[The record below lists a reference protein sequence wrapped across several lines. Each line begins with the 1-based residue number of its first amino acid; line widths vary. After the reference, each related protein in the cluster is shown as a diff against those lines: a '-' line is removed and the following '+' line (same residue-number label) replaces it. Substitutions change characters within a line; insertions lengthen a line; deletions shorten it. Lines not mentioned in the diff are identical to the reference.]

1 MSEEELSTKEKIIQ
15 ATFSLLK
22 TRLFSTISLSKIARE
37 VNISKTAIYRHFE
50 NKDALEVALKNKI
63 YEDMLQLLKK
73 VDALYEAKNYDGCIL
88 IVLRFIR
95 DYPEYLNYGFFSA
108 PEVGEDKELYQFSD
122 AGIKIFS
129 CFFDENHKIKDFDFY
144 LKGLFVIVSM
154 IDLMLGW
161 FGACDCCPE
170 SKKIT
175 LSYED
180 YEGRILSVIKNGLSF
195 EKSVL
200 NPSDFARLDTLCLE
214 SMKKLPPLDK
224 KLVALGNVVLKVGF
238 QNVTVE
244 AIADELGMVK
254 SSLYTWFSDKKEMIK
269 SLVSPEINMMLSS
282 VVENVNAVST
292 PAEKLYVILKT
303 ETLYFI
309 TRKKMLSACKW
320 IQISGNYGHEDYD
333 NLVDKE
339 LSERMKENVGKVIA
353 ENCNTD
359 FSGIDLDLIM
369 GWIFSIPVFLVVNAI
384 HHQFTE
390 EEMSRALKAL
400 YIMTAGGLIAGRE
413 LNKKGASFK

>member
-15 ATFSLLK
+15 AAFSLLK
-22 TRLFSTISLSKIARE
+22 NQLFSSISLSKIAKE

-63 YEDMLQLLKK
+63 YEDMLSLLKK
-73 VDALYEAKNYDGCIL
+73 VDGLYEAGDYDGCIL
-88 IVLRFIR
+88 LVLRFIR
-95 DYPEYLNYGFFSA
+95 NYPEYLNYGFFSA

-122 AGIKIFS
+122 AGIKIFN

-144 LKGLFVIVSM
+144 LKGLFVIVTM

-161 FGACDCCPE
+161 FGSCDCCPE
-170 SKKIT
+170 LKKVR
-175 LSYED
+175 LPYE
-180 YEGRILSVIKNGLSF
+180 ECENRILNIIKQGLAF
-195 EKSVL
+195 E
-200 NPSDFARLDTLCLE
+200 NPFLDPAQIARLDTLCLE

-244 AIADELGMVK
+244 AIADELGIVK

-282 VVENVNAVST
+282 VVENVNAVQT
-292 PAEKLYVILKT
+292 PAEKLYVMLKT

-333 NLVDKE
+333 TLVDKK
-339 LSERMKENVGKVIA
+339 LSERMKNYVGSIIA
-353 ENCNTD
+353 ENSRTD
-359 FSGIDLDLIM
+359 FSGIELDLIM
-369 GWIFSIPVFLVVNAI
+369 GWIFSIPVFLVVNAM
-384 HHQFTE
+384 HHEFSE
-390 EEMSRALKAL
+390 VEMSRALTGL
-400 YIMTAGGLIAGRE
+400 YNMTAGGLASGRD
-413 LNKKGASFK
+413 LNKKGGSF